1 MKATNLDPKRWWIL
15 LAVVL
20 AFLPIVIDM
29 TVLHVAVPSLTQSL
43 SASSNQVL
51 WIIDIYHIF

>member
-29 TVLHVAVPSLTQSL
+29 TVLHVAVPSLTQ
-43 SASSNQVL
+43 
-51 WIIDIYHIF
+51 